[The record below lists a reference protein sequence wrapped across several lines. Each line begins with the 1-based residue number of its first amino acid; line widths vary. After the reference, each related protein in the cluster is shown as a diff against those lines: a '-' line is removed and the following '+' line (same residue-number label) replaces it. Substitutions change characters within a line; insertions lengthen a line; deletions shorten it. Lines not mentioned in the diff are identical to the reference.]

1 MEECSEVVDNV
12 CRDVAEQDC
21 QQVVDMMMMKK
32 RRIMITTLTSRWWRS
47 SAAPPMRI
55 PATLWRSRS

>member
-21 QQVVDMMMMKK
+21 QEVVDMITGIL
-32 RRIMITTLTSRWWRS
+32 RRIMITTLMSRWRRS